1 MVRYSGMAM
10 TRHMTPAM
18 YNLDSRYLEHRKM
31 ESLMHRKLSVILL
44 MISCL
49 PAAAQDVGPRLQ
61 SLVQGNAVTISGRA
75 HVQRSAEG
83 TFIDVENPHLS
94 RQISGFISFG
104 DEPSFP
110 MLSRLDGRTVEITG
124 SVVLDGRALIQIYDP
139 DQLRVKEF

>member
-1 MVRYSGMAM
+1 M
-10 TRHMTPAM
+10 TLVAC
-18 YNLDSRYLEHRKM
+18 NLDSRYLEPRKM
-31 ESLMHRKLSVILL
+31 ELRMHRKLSAILL
-44 MISCL
+44 VLSCL
-49 PAAAQDVGPRLQ
+49 PATAQDVGPRLQ

-83 TFIDVENPHLS
+83 TFINVENPHLS

-110 MLSRLDGRTVEITG
+110 MLSRLDGRNVEITG

-139 DQLRVKEF
+139 DQLRVKAF

>member
-1 MVRYSGMAM
+1 
-10 TRHMTPAM
+10 
-18 YNLDSRYLEHRKM
+18 
-31 ESLMHRKLSVILL
+31 MHRRLSVTLFIL
-44 MISCL
+44 SCL

-110 MLSRLDGRTVEITG
+110 MLSRLDGRDVEITG
-124 SVVLDGRALIQIYDP
+124 SVVLDGRALIQMYDP
-139 DQLRVKEF
+139 DQLRVKAF